1 MNETRTLE
9 YQGYTYKVAESG
21 EAELRL
27 SSGDWRKFPSTDELK
42 TFVDVLTRNKP
53 QQQSRSFG
61 RASRIFRVL
70 FWIHQVLVGLPSVLL
85 VLELFHI
92 VRTNPDT
99 LLITT
104 QGEGL
109 AIPLLLTWI
118 GGTLLWG
125 LASLIHRPLLPPSQ
139 N

>member
-1 MNETRTLE
+1 MDD
-9 YQGYTYKVAESG
+9 KP
-21 EAELRL
+21 
-27 SSGDWRKFPSTDELK
+27 PS
-42 TFVDVLTRNKP
+42 V

-92 VRTNPDT
+92 LRTNPDT
-99 LLITT
+99 LLVTT
-104 QGEGL
+104 QGFGL
-109 AIPLLLTWI
+109 AMALLLTWI

-125 LASLIHRPLLPPSQ
+125 LASLLHRPLA
-139 N
+139 

>member
-1 MNETRTLE
+1 MET

-42 TFVDVLTRNKP
+42 TYVDVLTRNTP

-70 FWIHQVLVGLPSVLL
+70 FWIHQVLFGLPSVLL
-85 VLELFHI
+85 VLELFNI
-92 VRTNPDT
+92 VRTNPNT

-104 QGEGL
+104 RGFAL

-125 LASLIHRPLLPPSQ
+125 LASLLHRPLLPPSQ